1 MRMDR
6 RSVVLLL
13 TVAGVLMAGAASAQ
27 SVVPPAEDMGV
38 IARVDTRYNVLILED
53 GRMLRVTPAT
63 VILAGGV
70 PATVGALQPGSPVV
84 VRGAER
90 VTFRNGQY
98 VLISD
103 SPAASIPLGGVR
115 SRTFGRVTDI
125 DRDGDI
131 KIETASGAFHVK
143 VSPDAART
151 LKDGDSVTVDV
162 MITPPAPTTR

>member
-13 TVAGVLMAGAASAQ
+13 TVAGVLVAGAASAQ
-27 SVVPPAEDMGV
+27 SVAPIDDTGV
-38 IARVDTRYNVLILED
+38 VARVDTRYNVVILED
-53 GRMLRVTPAT
+53 GRMLRATPAT
-63 VILAGGV
+63 VIMAGGV
-70 PATVGALQPGSPVV
+70 PSTVGALQPGSAVV
-84 VRGAER
+84 ISNAER
-90 VTFRNGQY
+90 VAFRNGQY
-98 VLISD
+98 VAITD
-103 SPAASIPLGGVR
+103 SPAASVPIGGVR

-131 KIETASGAFHVK
+131 KIETSSGTFHVK

-151 LKDGDSVTVDV
+151 LKDGDSVTVEV

>member
-27 SVVPPAEDMGV
+27 GVPPAEDMGV
-38 IARVDTRYNVLILED
+38 VARVDTRQNVLILED

-90 VTFRNGQY
+90 VAFRNGQY

-103 SPAASIPLGGVR
+103 SPAAGVPLGGVR

-151 LKDGDSVTVDV
+151 LKDGDSVTIDV